1 MSKYAVIHIVNSTVE
16 STALYV
22 QDPDGFEHMVTV
34 LAPGQETDQFT
45 HLKATWDQRP
55 IVAAGSKPASASDQL
70 SLDQAGKGGDKVI
83 GG

>member
-1 MSKYAVIHIVNSTVE
+1 MSKYAVMHIMNTSSE
-16 STALYV
+16 SIALYV
-22 QDPDGFEHMVTV
+22 KDPDGIEHMVTI

-55 IVAAGSKPASASDQL
+55 VAAAGKVTSSSGLL

>member
-1 MSKYAVIHIVNSTVE
+1 VK
-16 STALYV
+16 
-22 QDPDGFEHMVTV
+22 DPDGLEHMVTI

-55 IVAAGSKPASASDQL
+55 VAAAGAPTTKPKDL
-70 SLDQAGKGGDKVI
+70 LLDLDQAGKGGDKVI